1 MRGGVVSRVKTR
13 QRGAC
18 AAHGLLGAG
27 VSRRVARR
35 FDAPVPGVG
44 GRAGLERGAEA
55 VVLLA
60 APALLAGMS
69 IMHRPTP
76 TMTPDNTTHG
86 VAASICAA
94 YSPAASAATS
104 AATSAPA
111 SVAHWLPTEEAAA
124 RGVGP

>member
-1 MRGGVVSRVKTR
+1 
-13 QRGAC
+13 
-18 AAHGLLGAG
+18 
-27 VSRRVARR
+27 
-35 FDAPVPGVG
+35 
-44 GRAGLERGAEA
+44 
-55 VVLLA
+55 
-60 APALLAGMS
+60 
-69 IMHRPTP
+69 
-76 TMTPDNTTHG
+76 MTPDNTTHG